1 MKQMI
6 HITNDKR
13 KHKILD
19 HGKTIYPYDSLINNS
34 PNGWIL
40 SIVAIKATDTIPTKS
55 NIAASFTIL
64 LTTFTFLLISE
75 PTLFL

>member
-1 MKQMI
+1 MI
-6 HITNDKR
+6 HTTNDKR
-13 KHKILD
+13 KHKIFD
-19 HGKTIYPYDSLINNS
+19 HGKTIYPYDSPINNS

-40 SIVAIKATDTIPTKS
+40 SIVAIKIADMIPIKS

-64 LTTFTFLLISE
+64 LTTFTFLLISK

>member
-6 HITNDKR
+6 HTTNDKR

-19 HGKTIYPYDSLINNS
+19 HGKTIYPYDSQINNS

-40 SIVAIKATDTIPTKS
+40 SIVAIKIADMIPIKS

-64 LTTFTFLLISE
+64 LTTLTFLFLSE